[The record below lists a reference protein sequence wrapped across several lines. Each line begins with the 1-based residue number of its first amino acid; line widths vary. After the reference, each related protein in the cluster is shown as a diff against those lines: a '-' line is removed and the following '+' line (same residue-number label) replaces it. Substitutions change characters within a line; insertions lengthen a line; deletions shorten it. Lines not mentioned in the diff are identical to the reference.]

1 MTDNIKLTAKQI
13 KFCEHYIKG
22 NSGKDSYS
30 YAYDCNGSDQM
41 MYNEASKLLA
51 RDDIQEYLKT
61 LRKPLEENARSQVI
75 SEREK
80 KRSVLWAIVE
90 APDSTYGDKC
100 RALDL
105 LNKMD
110 QEYINITKNIDKQPL
125 DGLDIDTLKS
135 LVQPSQDS

>member
-1 MTDNIKLTAKQI
+1 MSEDIKLTPKQI

-22 NSGKDSYS
+22 NSGKDSYL
-30 YAYDCNGSDQM
+30 YAYDTKCNDQVA
-41 MYNEASKLLA
+41 YNEASKILA
-51 RDDIQEYLKT
+51 REDVQEYLKHI
-61 LRKPLEENARSQVI
+61 RKPLEDAARSQVI

-80 KRSVLWAIVE
+80 KRSVLWSIVE

-110 QEYINITKNIDKQPL
+110 QEYINITKNIDEQPL

-135 LVQPSQDS
+135 LVQPPRDA